1 MPLESARSGARIRV
15 AGAVAGVVLIAALMG
30 LLAWGLLNREAVTGR
45 SGVTRVDKPA
55 PPISMELLDGQR
67 LEVPMGPGVPMLV
80 NFWASWCPPC
90 RDEAALLERAW
101 RTYRGDGVLF
111 VGVDIQ
117 DSEAE
122 ARSYVRQ
129 YDITYP
135 NGLDTDGKITIDYGV
150 IGLPVTFFV
159 DSSGIVRR
167 RWVGAIDATTLD
179 AWLNELIRGTA
190 RQGGS
195 EGENLERFFEL
206 ERR

>member
-1 MPLESARSGARIRV
+1 MDRGWRSQRAPGFPCWSTSGRRGALH
-15 AGAVAGVVLIAALMG
+15 AG
-30 LLAWGLLNREAVTGR
+30 
-45 SGVTRVDKPA
+45 TR
-55 PPISMELLDGQR
+55 LR
-67 LEVPMGPGVPMLV
+67 
-80 NFWASWCPPC
+80 
-90 RDEAALLERAW
+90 LLERAW

>member
-1 MPLESARSGARIRV
+1 MSLESARSGARIRV
-15 AGAVAGVVLIAALMG
+15 AGAVAGVVLIAAFVG
-30 LLAWGLLNREAVTGR
+30 LLAWGLSNREAVTGR
-45 SGVTRVDKPA
+45 SGVTRVHKPA

-67 LEVPMGPGVPMLV
+67 LEVPTGPGVPRLV
-80 NFWASWCPPC
+80 NFWASWCAPC
-90 RDEAALLERAW
+90 HDEAALLERAW
-101 RTYRGDGVLF
+101 RTYRDDGLLF
-111 VGVDIQ
+111 VGVGIQ

-135 NGLDTDGKITIDYGV
+135 NGLDTDGKITVDYGV

-167 RWVGAIDATTLD
+167 RWVGAIDASTLD
-179 AWLNELIRGTA
+179 EWLNELIVGTV
-190 RQGGS
+190 RQGDS

-206 ERR
+206 ER

>member
-1 MPLESARSGARIRV
+1 MPLESAHSGARIRL
-15 AGAVAGVVLIAALMG
+15 AAAVAGVVLIAAFVG
-30 LLAWGLLNREAVTGR
+30 LLAWGLSNSEAVTGR
-45 SGVTRVDKPA
+45 SGVTRVHKPA

-67 LEVPMGPGVPMLV
+67 LEVPTGPGVPRLV
-80 NFWASWCPPC
+80 NFWASWCAPC
-90 RDEAALLERAW
+90 HDEAALLERAW
-101 RTYRGDGVLF
+101 RTYRDDGVLF
-111 VGVDIQ
+111 VGVGIQ

-135 NGLDTDGKITIDYGV
+135 NGLDTDGKITVDYGV

-167 RWVGAIDATTLD
+167 RWVGAIDASTLD
-179 AWLNELIRGTA
+179 EWLNELIVGTVG
-190 RQGGS
+190 QGDS

-206 ERR
+206 ER

>member
-1 MPLESARSGARIRV
+1 M
-15 AGAVAGVVLIAALMG
+15 
-30 LLAWGLLNREAVTGR
+30 
-45 SGVTRVDKPA
+45 
-55 PPISMELLDGQR
+55 
-67 LEVPMGPGVPMLV
+67 
-80 NFWASWCPPC
+80 C
-90 RDEAALLERAW
+90 
-101 RTYRGDGVLF
+101 
-111 VGVDIQ
+111 
-117 DSEAE
+117 
-122 ARSYVRQ
+122 RQ

-179 AWLNELIRGTA
+179 EWLKELIGGTA